1 MYDTDYNRYI
11 EKLLND
17 HFDASLLLHHELT
30 KGQVR
35 ERFIRDQIN
44 NQFGGSSLCTSGV
57 MSVREVRGKVEYKQA
72 DLVLFPHSTRRRE
85 IGAEYL
91 IDPKDVFL
99 IADVKSNVENRD
111 LFEWDTIA
119 QKIHLREKKEN
130 WSKDT
135 QVGIISYR
143 YNKIEFHSLL
153 KKFGFVFSRDYE
165 AYVYKKASETIL
177 NLDFLFILHN
187 IDGEDRRILLR
198 RNKKVP
204 RQKDFV
210 PYTLLMDQAASDGFW
225 GMLYSLTEVYSQSK

>member
-1 MYDTDYNRYI
+1 MYDTYYNRYI

-17 HFDASLLLHHELT
+17 HFEASLLLNHELT

-111 LFEWDTIA
+111 LVEWDTIA
-119 QKIHLREKKEN
+119 HKIHLREKREN
-130 WSKDT
+130 WAKDT

-143 YNKIEFHSLL
+143 YNRVEFHSLL
-153 KKFGFVFSRDYE
+153 KKFGFLYSKGYG
-165 AYVYKKASETIL
+165 AYLYKEKSESIS
-177 NLDFLFILHN
+177 NLDFLYILHN
-187 IDGEDRRILLR
+187 VDGEDRRILLR
-198 RNKKVP
+198 RNIKAP

-210 PYTLLMDQAASDGFW
+210 PYTLLTDQAASDGFW
-225 GMLYSLTEVYSQSK
+225 AMLYSLTEVYSHNN